1 MVFRVQGEGFHK
13 QDFFFVILMMSSLIF
28 YISEIYLGE
37 AMRAVSKN
45 KARKN
50 KFKKNHYNFLVF
62 TDTHTKK
69 IRIGQK
75 SQKIFKIFFG

>member
-13 QDFFFVILMMSSLIF
+13 QDIFFVILMMSSLIF

-50 KFKKNHYNFLVF
+50 KF
-62 TDTHTKK
+62 
-69 IRIGQK
+69 
-75 SQKIFKIFFG
+75 